1 MLSPSSKDEPWRAI
15 CCFSCSTCALRSSS
29 YCCCSMREREE
40 RRESERDERKEKR
53 DSKWRERERE
63 RSERINAR
71 EREERAN
78 VLIVVLIINIIVDI
92 IIINSRTSSCRSSGF
107 TSIREGRR
115 LSMYENFFP
124 VRSAQ
129 KKSEE
134 KSLER
139 GKSEKT
145 RVVTAIS
152 ERVMNLK

>member
-1 MLSPSSKDEPWRAI
+1 MNEKK
-15 CCFSCSTCALRSSS
+15 
-29 YCCCSMREREE
+29 REIQNG
-40 RRESERDERKEKR
+40 K
-53 DSKWRERERE
+53 RERE

-78 VLIVVLIINIIVDI
+78 VLIVVLIINVIVDI

-134 KSLER
+134 KRER

-145 RVVTAIS
+145 RAVTAIS